1 MLTSRKEARARVKAI
16 KTYEELKSHVDSLN
30 LTDEEKEIALMVYA
44 KGWTR
49 QKIAM
54 ETGYSVRQIA
64 RKIAKINDKI

>member
-16 KTYEELKSHVDSLN
+16 KTFDELKRHVDSLN

-49 QKIAM
+49 QKIAI

>member
-16 KTYEELKSHVDSLN
+16 KTFDELKRHVDSLN